1 MMVRSMCFSPRALVL
16 PAVVGLVFAFAGAAT
31 ARAGIVVLG
40 NLGSSGTDTANLVN
54 NQSFYLSTTDSAV
67 ATSKAYAQ
75 GFTTGTTNLS
85 LTSASMYLN
94 TRTVGSGTLT
104 LKLWGNSGGVPG
116 TELASASLAVS
127 GTFALRTWNITHQ
140 FSPNTS
146 YWLGFEGFSG
156 QYDGRP
162 AMDPSD
168 NGRINPSVQNASG
181 YSWISAAR
189 ISGTGGSWFAVP
201 LDTPFTIDRNLN
213 AGSLT
218 ITAVPEPSQIVI
230 ALGGLATLGLWR
242 LRRLRRGNGRG
253 RKTSASGG
261 LLS

>member
-16 PAVVGLVFAFAGAAT
+16 SAVVGLVFACAGAPA

-85 LTSASMYLN
+85 LTAASMYLN

-104 LKLWGNSGGVPG
+104 LKLWANSGGVPSG
-116 TELASASLAVS
+116 TAVDLASLAVS
-127 GTFALRTWNITHQ
+127 GTFALRTWSFAPQ
-140 FSPNTS
+140 ALSPNTS
-146 YWLGFEGFSG
+146 YWLGFEEFSG

-162 AMDPSD
+162 VMNPS
-168 NGRINPSVQNASG
+168 NNVRINPSVQNASG
-181 YSWISAAR
+181 YSWTSAAR

-201 LDTPFTIDRNLN
+201 DSGTHNINLD
-213 AGSLT
+213 AGSFT

-253 RKTSASGG
+253 RETSASGG

>member
-16 PAVVGLVFAFAGAAT
+16 PAVVGLVFACAGAAT

-40 NLGSSGTDTANLVN
+40 NLGSSGTDTTNLVN
-54 NQSFYLSTTDSAV
+54 NQSFYLSTSDSNV

-85 LTSASMYLN
+85 LTSASMFLN

-104 LKLWGNSGGVPG
+104 LKLWENSGGVPG

-146 YWLGFEGFSG
+146 YWLGFETFSG
-156 QYDGRP
+156 EYDGRP
-162 AMDPSD
+162 VMDPS
-168 NGRINPSVQNASG
+168 NNVRINPSVQNASG

-201 LDTPFTIDRNLN
+201 DSGTHNINLD